1 MKYVLR
7 QSLEESY
14 LRSSALICLHL
25 RLKIQKNIKKN
36 YNLCLR
42 HSKYA
47 SVKSIESYQ
56 NLKLLET
63 AIKINL
69 EKV

>member
-1 MKYVLR
+1 MPSPAEPGNEIFIRV
-7 QSLEESY
+7 
-14 LRSSALICLHL
+14 HL
-25 RLKIQKNIKKN
+25 RFKNPNIKKN

-56 NLKLLET
+56 NLKLLEN

>member
-1 MKYVLR
+1 MRSQALPGNENFLR
-7 QSLEESY
+7 V
-14 LRSSALICLHL
+14 HL
-25 RLKIQKNIKKN
+25 RLKNPNIKKN

>member
-1 MKYVLR
+1 MSF
-7 QSLEESY
+7 SLKLLPMGRAWERESD
-14 LRSSALICLHL
+14 LRSL
-25 RLKIQKNIKKN
+25 RLKNPNIKKN

-42 HSKYA
+42 HSKHA
-47 SVKSIESYQ
+47 TVKSIESYQ

>member
-1 MKYVLR
+1 MGSPAEPGNENFLR
-7 QSLEESY
+7 V
-14 LRSSALICLHL
+14 HL
-25 RLKIQKNIKKN
+25 QFNNPNIKKN
-36 YNLCLR
+36 YNLCWR

-56 NLKLLET
+56 NLKLLEN

>member
-1 MKYVLR
+1 MKCVLR
-7 QSLEESY
+7 LF
-14 LRSSALICLHL
+14 LGTRILSALICVDL
-25 RLKIQKNIKKN
+25 RLKIQNIKKK
-36 YNLCLR
+36 YNLCWR

-56 NLKLLET
+56 NLNLLGT